1 MTTAGSSVVRGQ
13 RRVKGPGSDAFWGD
27 EMTVQA
33 DEIVRR
39 WDKLDGDRGNFKTQW
54 QEIADYMIPRKASIV
69 TQSSPGAKRTSKIY
83 DGTAIR
89 SLRILAN
96 GLYGHMT
103 SPSAPWFEL
112 TVKNPGLGRQ
122 STRVKGWLQETS
134 QRMQNAIN
142 NSNFGM
148 GSHEVY
154 TSLGPFGVRL
164 RVHRPGE
171 RLHC

>member
-1 MTTAGSSVVRGQ
+1 MER
-13 RRVKGPGSDAFWGD
+13 
-27 EMTVQA
+27 A

-103 SPSAPWFEL
+103 SPSAP
-112 TVKNPGLGRQ
+112 
-122 STRVKGWLQETS
+122 
-134 QRMQNAIN
+134 
-142 NSNFGM
+142 
-148 GSHEVY
+148 
-154 TSLGPFGVRL
+154 
-164 RVHRPGE
+164 
-171 RLHC
+171 